1 MLYGV
6 LKPLTAGLCRLYFR
20 LEAHGRDNV
29 PRQGPVLLVA
39 NHSSVLD
46 PPVIGA
52 LLHRQMAFLA
62 KAELFRIPLFG
73 GLIRRLNAQPVRREG
88 ADAGALRSVL
98 RVLADNRV
106 LLTFPEGTRGEEGVL
121 RAPKP
126 GAGMLAVLSGAPVVP
141 VYVSGTGRAWPK
153 GRRFPRPAKIIIRF
167 GPALT
172 FPRPEGGDRRS
183 YYETVSRAMMA
194 AIAELQA
201 GKGRPAGDVG
211 GITCGRSRQPLKYI
225 HGRNGQ
231 HGNG

>member
-6 LKPLTAGLCRLYFR
+6 LKPLVAGVCRLYFR

-29 PRQGPVLLVA
+29 PRTGPVLLVA

-73 GLIRRLNAQPVRREG
+73 GLIRRLNAQPVKREG

-98 RVLADNRV
+98 RVLADDRV

-141 VYVSGTGRAWPK
+141 VYVSGAGRAWPR
-153 GRRFPRPAKIIIRF
+153 GRRFPRPGKIIIRF

-201 GKGRPAGDVG
+201 GKGRPADDGD
-211 GITCGRSRQPLKYI
+211 GIACARSRQPLKYI

>member
-1 MLYGV
+1 MLYAF
-6 LKPLTAGLCRLYFR
+6 LKPIVAALCRLFFG
-20 LEAHGRDNV
+20 LEAHGTEHVARH
-29 PRQGPVLLVA
+29 GAVLLVA

-52 LLHRQMAFLA
+52 LLHRQMSFLA

-73 GLIRRLNAQPVRREG
+73 GLIRRLNARPVRRDG
-88 ADAGALRSVL
+88 ADAGALRTVL
-98 RVLADNRV
+98 RVLAEDRV

-121 RAPKP
+121 RPPKP

-141 VYVSGTGRAWPK
+141 VFVSGSGRAWPR
-153 GRRFPRPAKIIIRF
+153 GRRLPRPAKIIVRF
-167 GPALT
+167 GPPLT
-172 FPRPEGGDRRS
+172 FARSEGQDRRS
-183 YYETVSRAMMA
+183 YYETVSRAMMS

-201 GKGRPAGDVG
+201 GKGRTTEDVSG
-211 GITCGRSRQPLKYI
+211 TGCGRTRQPLKYT